1 MAKFLY
7 LCSMKYVV
15 PLLVTLLF
23 TTLNTLAAPL
33 PDSAWRYDV
42 KSVELYVE
50 GGPQT
55 LRNEQAT
62 PVLTLDGGG
71 LLVLEFDILG
81 TEPEHLRW
89 TIGHCSRHWLP
100 DSLTV
105 QDFITGFHE
114 GYIDAYD
121 PSFTTL
127 TDYIHYRT
135 TLPDRYASFTHSG
148 NYIVAV
154 TTDDGDTLLT
164 RRFCVS
170 EESASVRLDLN
181 RPYDGID
188 IDRRQELDVTVA
200 SKSIALNQLYLSI
213 EAQQNGRLDNRRWLQ
228 FSGYDGPALA
238 YRNRQPNIFHG
249 GNVFRYFDCS
259 NLRTP
264 MYNVLRVSEYGGE
277 YLALLRPDDDRSAK
291 HYLTETQLL
300 GGYKVNVWDRNNPR
314 VEADYVW
321 VNFSLPVEQPY
332 LDANI
337 YVVGALTDW
346 RLDSLSLMEYNP
358 QRRAYT
364 KRLQV
369 KQGYYAYQLL
379 SLPSYTSQLST
390 FNSQLSTFPSAT
402 ARLEGDHR
410 ETPNRYTV
418 YVYFRSPAD
427 RADRLLAVGRR

>member
-7 LCSMKYVV
+7 LCSMKKIA
-15 PLLVTLLF
+15 LLILTLSFATANALAL
-23 TTLNTLAAPL
+23 TLS
-33 PDSAWRYDV
+33 DSTWRTDV

-62 PVLTLDGGG
+62 PVLTLGERG
-71 LLVLEFDILG
+71 LLVLEFDIIG

-89 TIGHCSRHWLP
+89 GISHCSRRWLP
-100 DSLTV
+100 DSLDM
-105 QDFITGFHE
+105 QDFMTGFPE

-121 PSFTTL
+121 PSFTTI
-127 TDYIHYRT
+127 TDYIHYRA
-135 TLPDRYASFTHSG
+135 TLPDRYAEFTHSG

-154 TTDDGDTLLT
+154 TDDRGDTLFT

-170 EESASVRLDLN
+170 EQAAAVHLDLS

-188 IDRRQELDVTVA
+188 LDRRQELDVSVSSQTV
-200 SKSIALNQLYLSI
+200 ALNQLYLSV
-213 EAQQNGRLDNRRWLQ
+213 EAQQNGRLDSRRWLQ
-228 FSGYDGPALA
+228 FSGYDGQALA
-238 YRNRQPNIFHG
+238 YRHRQCNIFQG
-249 GNVFRYFDCS
+249 GNTFRYFDCS

-264 MYNVLRVSEYGGE
+264 MYNVLRVTEYGGE
-277 YLALLRPDDDRSAK
+277 LLALLRPDQDRSAK
-291 HYLTETQLL
+291 HFLTETNLL

-314 VEADYVW
+314 TEADYVW
-321 VNFSLPVEQPY
+321 VNFSLPVEQPF

-364 KRLQV
+364 KRLLL

-379 SLPSYTSQLST
+379 ALPSGATAGTEAS
-390 FNSQLSTFPSAT
+390 T

-418 YVYFRSPAD
+418 RVYHRSPAD
-427 RADRLLAVGRR
+427 RADRLLAVAYR

>member
-7 LCSMKYVV
+7 LCSMKNIV
-15 PLLVTLLF
+15 PLAVTLLF
-23 TTLNTLAAPL
+23 TTLNALAAPL
-33 PDSAWRYDV
+33 ADSAWRADV

-50 GGPQT
+50 GGSQT

-89 TIGHCSRHWLP
+89 SIGHCSRHWRP
-100 DSLTV
+100 DSLAV
-105 QDFITGFHE
+105 QDFIIGFHE

-135 TLPDRYASFTHSG
+135 TLPDRYATFSHSG
-148 NYIVAV
+148 NYVVAV
-154 TTDDGDTLLT
+154 TDDNGDTILT

-170 EESASVRLDLN
+170 EESATLRLDLA
-181 RPYDGID
+181 RPYDGVD
-188 IDRRQELDVTVA
+188 LDRRQELDITV
-200 SKSIALNQLYLSI
+200 SSQTVALNQLYLSV
-213 EAQQNGRLDNRRWLQ
+213 EAQQNGRLDSRRWLQ

-238 YRNRQPNIFHG
+238 YRHRQPNIFHG
-249 GNVFRYFDCS
+249 GNTFRYFDCS

-291 HYLTETQLL
+291 HYITETNLL
-300 GGYKVNVWDRNNPR
+300 GGYKINVWDRNNPR
-314 VEADYVW
+314 TEAEYVW
-321 VNFSLPVEQPY
+321 VSFSLPVEQP
-332 LDANI
+332 LIDANI
-337 YVVGALTDW
+337 YVVGAMTDW
-346 RLDSLSLMEYNP
+346 QLDSTSLMEYNP

-364 KRLQV
+364 KRLQL

-379 SLPSYTSQLST
+379 ALPTYPVAQPLSH
-390 FNSQLSTFPSAT
+390 SAT

-418 YVYFRSPAD
+418 RVYYRSPAD
-427 RADRLLAVGRR
+427 RADRLLSVAYK

>member
-1 MAKFLY
+1 MTKFLY
-7 LCSMKYVV
+7 LCSMKNIVSLVV
-15 PLLVTLLF
+15 TFLL
-23 TTLNTLAAPL
+23 TTLNAMAAPL
-33 PDSAWRYDV
+33 ADSAWRADV

-50 GGPQT
+50 GGSQT

-89 TIGHCSRHWLP
+89 TIGHCSRHWRP
-100 DSLTV
+100 DSLAV
-105 QDFITGFHE
+105 QDFIMGFHE

-135 TLPDRYASFTHSG
+135 TLPGRYTSFTHSG
-148 NYIVAV
+148 NYVVAV
-154 TTDDGDTLLT
+154 TDDSGDTLLT

-170 EESASVRLDLN
+170 EESASLHLDLA

-188 IDRRQELDVTVA
+188 LDRRQELDVSVSSQTLP
-200 SKSIALNQLYLSI
+200 LNQLYLSV
-213 EAQQNGRLDNRRWLQ
+213 EAQQNGRHDSRRWLQ

-238 YRNRQPNIFHG
+238 YRHRQCNIFHG
-249 GNVFRYFDCS
+249 GNTFRYFDCS

-264 MYNVLRVSEYGGE
+264 TYNVLRVSEYGGE
-277 YLALLRPDDDRSAK
+277 LLALLRPDQDRSAK
-291 HYLTETQLL
+291 HFITETTLL

-314 VEADYVW
+314 TEADYVW
-321 VNFSLPVEQPY
+321 VNFSLPVEQPF

-364 KRLQV
+364 KRLLL

-379 SLPSYTSQLST
+379 AVPTHTPQPSPLDSK
-390 FNSQLSTFPSAT
+390 T

-418 YVYFRSPAD
+418 YLYHRSPAD
-427 RADRLLAVGRR
+427 RADRLLAVAYR